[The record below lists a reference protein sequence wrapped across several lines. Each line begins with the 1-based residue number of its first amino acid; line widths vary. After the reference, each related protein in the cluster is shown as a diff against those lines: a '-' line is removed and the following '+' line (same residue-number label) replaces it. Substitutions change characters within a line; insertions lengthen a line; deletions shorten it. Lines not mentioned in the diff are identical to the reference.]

1 MRITRLAVVLSGTAA
16 SVLLLASPASAH
28 VTAHGT
34 GATSGA
40 HDAEITFRVPNERA
54 TASTTRVEIHLPTDK
69 PFAGVLAA
77 SKAGWKVVVSSLK
90 LTTPIVTDDGKI
102 DTAVST
108 IIWTATGGG
117 TGPGQYDDFDIAV
130 GQLPKTDIVT
140 FKVLQTY
147 SDGTVVRWIE
157 LNAPGST
164 QEPEHPA
171 PQLSLA
177 APVDSGAGTTSTA
190 APTVTA
196 KAVPAIAAKAAD
208 DSSAM
213 KLAGAGLGVGGVA
226 LLLALVAL
234 GRRRSSKP
242 SQPSGVQELTHSVG

>member
-1 MRITRLAVVLSGTAA
+1 MRITRLAAILCGTAA
-16 SVLLLASPASAH
+16 SVLVLASPAFAH
-28 VTAHGT
+28 VTAHGN
-34 GATSGA
+34 GATSGG

-54 TASTTRVEIHLPTDK
+54 PVSTTKVEIHLPTDK
-69 PFAGVLAA
+69 PFAGVFAA
-77 SKAGWKVVVSSLK
+77 PKAGWKVVVTSVK

-108 IIWTATGGG
+108 IVWTATAGG

-130 GQLPKTDIVT
+130 GQLPKTDSVT

-177 APVDSGAGTTSTA
+177 APAATSTTSTA
-190 APTVTA
+190 ASAAPA
-196 KAVPAIAAKAAD
+196 QAVPVITTKADD
-208 DSSAM
+208 DSSAT
-213 KLAGAGLGVGGVA
+213 KLAGASLVVGGVA
-226 LLLALVAL
+226 LILALVAL
-234 GRRRSSKP
+234 VRRRSSKP
-242 SQPSGVQELTHSVG
+242 SR

>member
-16 SVLLLASPASAH
+16 LVLLLASPAFAH

-34 GATSGA
+34 GATSGG

-77 SKAGWKVVVSSLK
+77 SKAGWKVAVSSVK
-90 LTTPIVTDDGKI
+90 LTTPIVTDDGRI

-117 TGPGQYDDFDIAV
+117 TGPVQYDDFDIAF

-171 PQLSLA
+171 PQLSLV
-177 APVDSGAGTTSTA
+177 APADSSVSTTSTAASSA

-196 KAVPAIAAKAAD
+196 KAVPAITTKAAD
-208 DSSAM
+208 DSSAT

-226 LLLALVAL
+226 LLLDLVAL
-234 GRRRSSKP
+234 VRRRSSKP
-242 SQPSGVQELTHSVG
+242 

>member
-1 MRITRLAVVLSGTAA
+1 MRITRLAVVLPSTAA
-16 SVLLLASPASAH
+16 SVLLLASPAFAH

-34 GATSGA
+34 GATSGG
-40 HDAEITFRVPNERA
+40 HDAEIAFRVPNERA

-77 SKAGWKVVVSSLK
+77 SKAGWKVAVSSVK

-147 SDGTVVRWIE
+147 GDGTVVRWIE

-177 APVDSGAGTTSTA
+177 APADSGAGTTSTAASSA

-196 KAVPAIAAKAAD
+196 KAVPAITTKAAD
-208 DSSAM
+208 DSSAT

-234 GRRRSSKP
+234 VGRRSSKP
-242 SQPSGVQELTHSVG
+242 

>member
-16 SVLLLASPASAH
+16 SVLLLASPAFAH

-34 GATSGA
+34 GATSGG

-54 TASTTRVEIHLPTDK
+54 TASTTKVEIHLPTDK

-77 SKAGWKVVVSSLK
+77 SKAGWKVAVSSLK

-108 IIWTATGGG
+108 IVWTATAGG

-130 GQLPKTDIVT
+130 GQLPKTDSVT

-157 LNAPGST
+157 LSAPGST

-177 APVDSGAGTTSTA
+177 APVDSGASTTPTA
-190 APTVTA
+190 ASSAGPAVSA
-196 KAVPAIAAKAAD
+196 QAVPAITTNASD
-208 DSSAM
+208 DSSAK

-234 GRRRSSKP
+234 VRRRPSKP
-242 SQPSGVQELTHSVG
+242 

>member
-16 SVLLLASPASAH
+16 SVLLLASPAFAH

-34 GATSGA
+34 GATSGGR
-40 HDAEITFRVPNERA
+40 DAEISFRVPNERA
-54 TASTTRVEIHLPTDK
+54 TASTTKVEIHLPTDK

-77 SKAGWKVVVSSLK
+77 SKPGWKVAVSSLK

-117 TGPGQYDDFDIAV
+117 TLPGQYDDFDIAV

-147 SDGTVVRWIE
+147 SDGSVVRWIE

-177 APVDSGAGTTSTA
+177 APAASGASTTSAA
-190 APTVTA
+190 APSVAPTGTA
-196 KAVPAIAAKAAD
+196 KAVPATTTVAAG
-208 DSSAM
+208 DSSAT
-213 KLAGAGLGVGGVA
+213 KIAVAGLGVGGVA

-234 GRRRSSKP
+234 GRRRSAP
-242 SQPSGVQELTHSVG
+242 LGR